1 MAARKTAEEKAAE
14 AQAAEEQKAAE
25 ETAAAEENAANDAA
39 DDQPRNADGSLIPT
53 PDENQGD
60 ENAPD
65 PKPEEE
71 PVDTENH
78 SVDTIPAVAHSAP
91 AVENAEEIAEKA
103 SPNGVTEEDGVA
115 AFRPPQTRHT
125 AWTINTLA
133 ESEGGSALGVE
144 QTSGN
149 ADVTKDPADRPDADE
164 TE

>member
-39 DDQPRNADGSLIPT
+39 DDQ
-53 PDENQGD
+53 GD

-91 AVENAEEIAEKA
+91 AVENAEQIAEKA